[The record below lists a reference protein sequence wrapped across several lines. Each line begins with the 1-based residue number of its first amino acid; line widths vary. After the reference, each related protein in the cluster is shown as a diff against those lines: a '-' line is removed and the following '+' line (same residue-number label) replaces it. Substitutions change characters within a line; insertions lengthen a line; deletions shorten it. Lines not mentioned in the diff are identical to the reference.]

1 MRTLRHLSELE
12 TRALVGALGGLA
24 VGILVDGAFGGGS
37 GLLGLL
43 LVPVA
48 AVGMGVTMALLLA
61 VGDDGRRDRDVDK
74 RRTGQAGPALS
85 SRRIAGRRSSSAA
98 AASIATTRSDRRDRT
113 GTQRV
118 SPR

>member
-1 MRTLRHLSELE
+1 MHSQPHLSELQ

-43 LVPVA
+43 LVPVTGI
-48 AVGMGVTMALLLA
+48 GMGVTMALLLA
-61 VGDDGRRDRDVDK
+61 VGDDGRRDTEVER
-74 RRTGQAGPALS
+74 RRTGQVRPALS
-85 SRRIAGRRSSSAA
+85 RRRIAAFDSSSAA